1 MISAWTKHISDEEEK
16 VRFKQSVLGSKTVLN
31 RLQTLLNEMKEDVDG
46 LELNPK
52 IYDIPN
58 WDYRQAD
65 MNGYRRCLKQISKL
79 INLDQE
85 TNEPIR
91 ST

>member
-1 MISAWTKHISDEEEK
+1 MISAWTKHISDQSEK
-16 VRFKQSVLGSKTVLN
+16 EQFQKQVLGSKVVLN
-31 RLQTLLNEMKEDVDG
+31 RLQALLNELKEDADG

-58 WDYRQAD
+58 WEHRQAD
-65 MNGYRRCLKQISKL
+65 MNGYKRCLKQVSKL

-85 TNEPIR
+85 K
-91 ST
+91 

>member
-16 VRFKQSVLGSKTVLN
+16 TRFKNEVLGSKQVLR
-31 RLQTLLNEMKEDVDG
+31 RLQELMNELKEDADG
-46 LELNPK
+46 LELNTK

-65 MNGYRRCLKQISKL
+65 MNGYKRCLKQVSRI

-85 TNEPIR
+85 NK
-91 ST
+91 